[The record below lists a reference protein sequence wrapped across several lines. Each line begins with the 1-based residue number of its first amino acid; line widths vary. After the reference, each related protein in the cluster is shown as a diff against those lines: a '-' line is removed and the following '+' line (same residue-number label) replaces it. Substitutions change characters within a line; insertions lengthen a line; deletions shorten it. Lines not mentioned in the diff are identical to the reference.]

1 MYAIVK
7 TGGKQYRVE
16 SGQRLLIE
24 RVAAEEGA
32 DVALEPVFYRSE
44 QTIFEPEALKGVHVT
59 ARVLGHVRGPKLRVF
74 KFKPKRG
81 YKRRTGHRQEL
92 TRIEVTQI
100 AHSGATRRGG
110 QPAAK
115 AGRAPAKAVR
125 APADES
131 QAQAKAVRAP
141 SDESQ
146 AQAKAGGSPG
156 RAPAK
161 AGRSPATEGQAAKQA
176 QPATKAGRGPRKE
189 GPAADKQ
196 KAQAE
201 AAESAAGA
209 KAKPGAGK
217 TGAGKPGAGKT
228 GAGKTGAGKAA
239 SKRSPQR
246 KDKDDGA

>member
-44 QTIFEPEALKGVHVT
+44 EAIFEPQALKGVKVT

-100 AHSGATRRGG
+100 NHSGATRRGG
-110 QPAAK
+110 QQAAK
-115 AGRAPAKAVR
+115 PGRAPAKAVR
-125 APADES
+125 APTDES
-131 QAQAKAVRAP
+131 QAPAKAVRAP
-141 SDESQ
+141 TDESQ
-146 AQAKAGGSPG
+146 AQAKAG
-156 RAPAK
+156 RAA
-161 AGRSPATEGQAAKQA
+161 RKQ
-176 QPATKAGRGPRKE
+176 R
-189 GPAADKQ
+189 PAADKE

-201 AAESAAGA
+201 APDAAGGA

-217 TGAGKPGAGKT
+217 P
-228 GAGKTGAGKAA
+228 GAGKAA